1 MKRKLTV
8 NQFALSSLKH
18 RKKQYSVLFIGIIL
32 AMVFSS
38 AVPFFISCAKASQKE
53 MHNRQLGNQ
62 DLLVI
67 NSMTIPLR
75 MVLFPKCKDKRLY
88 SCPTSKIF
96 METKK
101 LT

>member
-67 NSMTIPLR
+67 NSMTLHTIVNFRLFCPYCLLFCLAL
-75 MVLFPKCKDKRLY
+75 VLPISFT
-88 SCPTSKIF
+88 PT
-96 METKK
+96 
-101 LT
+101 